1 MKALL
6 TARLEPAVLETFSR
20 YMEIRPAGW
29 GHTGVKLTPEQ
40 LAEQVDGVHA
50 LIVEYEHITEAVL
63 ARATDLRVILCCRGG
78 PRASV
83 DVECATRHNIP
94 VLYTPGRNADAV
106 ADLTFGLIMTVT
118 RRIAQTNFL
127 IKSRRWDSVGWDTHG
142 NAPKKRFTG
151 PQLAGRTLGCV
162 GFGEIGRRVARRAA
176 AFGMAVRAYDPAL
189 QQEQGI
195 DGVTLVDSLDELL
208 ATSDVVS
215 LHCPP
220 ATEPLLDERAIRVL
234 RPGSYLVNTAS
245 GSLIDETALAA
256 AVRDGHLA
264 GVGLDVLAEEPIA
277 ADSPLLDLDPVVLTP
292 HIGGASDDILR
303 TQSQLALA
311 AFESWAFTLEPSFI
325 VNPSV
330 LGGETPRWQG

>member
-1 MKALL
+1 VKALL
-6 TARLEPAVLETFSR
+6 TARLEPAVLDTFSSH
-20 YMEIRPAGW
+20 MDIEPAGW
-29 GHTGVKLTPEQ
+29 GHTGVKLTPAE
-40 LAEQVDGVHA
+40 LAERVAGVHA
-50 LIVEYEHITEAVL
+50 LIVEYEHVTEAVL

-83 DVECATRHNIP
+83 DVDCATRHHVP

-106 ADLTFGLIMTVT
+106 ADLTFGLVMTVT
-118 RRIAQTNFL
+118 RQIARTNFL
-127 IKSRRWDSVGWDTHG
+127 IKSRRWESVGWDTHG

-162 GFGEIGRRVARRAA
+162 GFGEIGRRVAIRAA
-176 AFGMAVRAYDPAL
+176 AFGMTVCAYDPAL
-189 QQEQGI
+189 RQGEQI
-195 DGVTLVDSLDELL
+195 AGVIAVDSLDELL

-220 ATEPLLDERAIRVL
+220 AGRPLLDELAVRL
-234 RPGSYLVNTAS
+234 MRPGSYLVNTAS

-264 GVGLDVLAEEPIA
+264 GVGLDVLAQEPIA
-277 ADSPLLDLDPVVLTP
+277 PDSPLLDLDAVVLTP

-303 TQSQLALA
+303 TQSRLALE
-311 AFESWAFTLEPSFI
+311 AFESWAFTPEPRFI
-325 VNPSV
+325 LNPSV
-330 LGGETPRWQG
+330 LGRETPRWQ